1 MSAYELHIGVKDYC
15 FGRDDQLIGVS
26 VMQLKDIMDQ
36 VVKQQLPLFHQISR
50 LQGSCA
56 CWLSLGR
63 RVNMDETGWTIL
75 RILSQRT
82 TDEVAKEF
90 VKLKSEVRDETQQ
103 H

>member
-1 MSAYELHIGVKDYC
+1 MDYC

-26 VMQLKDIMDQ
+26 VMQLKDIMD
-36 VVKQQLPLFHQISR
+36 
-50 LQGSCA
+50 QGSCA

>member
-36 VVKQQLPLFHQISR
+36 VVKQLLEKGQIQR
-50 LQGSCA
+50 LQGSRA
-56 CWLSLGR
+56 SWLSLGR

>member
-1 MSAYELHIGVKDYC
+1 MGFLLGLCTIILESYRILNTVFSKTKCSNH
-15 FGRDDQLIGVS
+15 
-26 VMQLKDIMDQ
+26 
-36 VVKQQLPLFHQISR
+36 P

-63 RVNMDETGWTIL
+63 RIQMDETGWTIL

-90 VKLKSEVRDETQQ
+90 VKLKSEVRSDEPLN
-103 H
+103 